1 MSAHPS
7 ARVCKA
13 AGADLT
19 RAAYR
24 ASSSEARRRDLR
36 LAFARP
42 LAAINS
48 HSSKELCA
56 APFGLEVSPRGN
68 GARGRSQQPARA
80 AAGRAALRAAAPATA
95 VAAADVM
102 PIAPRGPCH
111 AKAACAAAEARACAA
126 DLRVQ
131 AAICR
136 SVRPNQCKH
145 EHDLLDSSFVGR
157 SMMNRWIAAFAC
169 ALAIALVTPIGNEAL
184 ADGMHRKVYRQTQC
198 VVAARLWM
206 SQQTWSCKRDQK
218 CCYDHLLRK
227 GTCISAS
234 DRCF

>member
-13 AGADLT
+13 AGTDLT
-19 RAAYR
+19 RAACR
-24 ASSSEARRRDLR
+24 ASSSEARRRDL
-36 LAFARP
+36 LP
-42 LAAINS
+42 I
-48 HSSKELCA
+48 
-56 APFGLEVSPRGN
+56 
-68 GARGRSQQPARA
+68 ARG
-80 AAGRAALRAAAPATA
+80 
-95 VAAADVM
+95 
-102 PIAPRGPCH
+102 GPCH
-111 AKAACAAAEARACAA
+111 AKVACAAAEACACAA

-136 SVRPNQCKH
+136 SVKPNQCKD
-145 EHDLLDSSFVGR
+145 EHDLLDSSFAGR
-157 SMMNRWIAAFAC
+157 SMMNRWIAAIAC